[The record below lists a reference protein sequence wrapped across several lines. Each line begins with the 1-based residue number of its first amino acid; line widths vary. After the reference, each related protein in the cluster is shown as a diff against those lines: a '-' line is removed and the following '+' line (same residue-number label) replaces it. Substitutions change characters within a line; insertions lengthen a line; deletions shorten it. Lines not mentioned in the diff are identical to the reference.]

1 MKSLKH
7 IPRNQ
12 AKIVLIKPTFI
23 LLKDACEYVGM
34 KQDLFR
40 EVSRKH
46 GLSVYAY
53 GTKKVWYKVSELDK
67 MLESFLIIK
76 KTAASPTA

>member
-7 IPRNQ
+7 IPNRQ
-12 AKIVLIKPTFI
+12 GKVIPIKPTFI

-34 KQDLFR
+34 KADLFR

-53 GTKKVWYKVSELDK
+53 GTKKVWFKVSELDE
-67 MLESFLIIK
+67 MMESFLIIDNK
-76 KTAASPTA
+76 KALSR